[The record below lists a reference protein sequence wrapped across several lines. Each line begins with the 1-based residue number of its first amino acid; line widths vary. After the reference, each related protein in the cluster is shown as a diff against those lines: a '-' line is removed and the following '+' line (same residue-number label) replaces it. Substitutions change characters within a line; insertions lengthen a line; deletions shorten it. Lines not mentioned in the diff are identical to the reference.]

1 MDGLKNFNVVY
12 LLPYAADADAV
23 RDRLAR
29 RHFRHNRIMVAATP
43 EQVVYE
49 VRKTGGIPIQIEAIK
64 PTINFLNPVS
74 RDYKQQFMLAIY
86 FNTQAGLSA
95 GRALKLVIEAEN
107 GPLRQRLNYA
117 YLILD
122 GGGSFLEAMDALD
135 FFDQTTLAI
144 MEAGEKT
151 GTLSNAINTAVE
163 YYQARASTMKVL
175 MGTAV
180 FTAVEVVFSI
190 LSLIGNRTAVLPAI
204 EKEISE
210 NATPEKVAAIRH
222 GIGVAYF
229 ANDLMLAL
237 SLAGIIFG
245 LVCAYAYLNG
255 SQRFRKKIDDIILRI
270 PAIKDIIVHGA
281 VSNSAKVAVSLI
293 RGGVDLIASI
303 AIAEKASRVPRVT
316 AYWRGAVKRIEDG
329 EDIAN
334 ALAQP
339 PLENSE
345 RTLIRSHTDRAQLA
359 RAYEVI
365 AARRAAFAQRAAK
378 RFQVFS
384 FVATLVFALAAV
396 LIALFVAL
404 IQSQGAMSSLTA
416 L

>member
-23 RDRLAR
+23 RDRSAKKHY
-29 RHFRHNRIMVAATP
+29 RHSGIIVAASTA
-43 EQVVYE
+43 QVVYE
-49 VRKTGGIPIQIEAIK
+49 VRKNGGIPIDIAVIK
-64 PTINFLNPVS
+64 PTLSFLNPVS

-122 GGGSFLEAMDALD
+122 GGGSFLEAMEALD
-135 FFDQTTLAI
+135 FFDQTTMAI

-163 YYQARASTMKVL
+163 YYQARAGTLKVL

-180 FTAVEVVFSI
+180 FTAVEVTFSI
-190 LSLIGNRTAVLPAI
+190 ASLIGNRLAVLPAI

-210 NATPEKVAAIRH
+210 NASPEKIVSIKR

-229 ANDLMLAL
+229 ANDVMLLVSLAL
-237 SLAGIIFG
+237 I
-245 LVCAYAYLNG
+245 VCVIVATYGYMNG
-255 SQRFRKKIDDIILRI
+255 SQKLRKKVDDIILRI
-270 PAIKDIIVHGA
+270 PAIKDIILHGA
-281 VSNSAKVAVSLI
+281 ITNSAKVAVSLI
-293 RGGVDLIASI
+293 QGGVDLIASI
-303 AIAEKASRVPRVT
+303 AIAERASRVPRVV
-316 AYWRGAVKRIEDG
+316 AYWHGAARRIEDG
-329 EDIAN
+329 EDIAT
-334 ALAQP
+334 ALAQN

-345 RTLIRSHTDRAQLA
+345 RTLIRSHTDRRQLA
-359 RAYEVI
+359 RAFEVI
-365 AARRAAFAQRAAK
+365 AERRASLAQRAAK
-378 RFQVFS
+378 KFQVFS

-404 IQSQGAMSSLTA
+404 IQSQGAMSSLSSM
-416 L
+416 

>member
-1 MDGLKNFNVVY
+1 MDGLKNFNVTY

-23 RDRLAR
+23 RDRSAP
-29 RHFRHNRIMVAATP
+29 RHFRHNSIVVAAST

-49 VRKTGGIPIQIEAIK
+49 VRKGGGIPIEIRVIK
-64 PTINFLNPVS
+64 PSLSFFNPVT
-74 RDYKQQFMLAIY
+74 RDYKQQFMLAIF

-135 FFDQTTLAI
+135 FFDPTTLAI

-163 YYQARASTMKVL
+163 YYQARAGTLKVL

-180 FTAVEVVFSI
+180 FTSVEIAFSI
-190 LSLIGNRTAVLPAI
+190 LSLIGNRTAVLPMI

-210 NATPEKVAAIRH
+210 NASAEKVASIKQ
-222 GIGVAYF
+222 GIAVAYF
-229 ANDLMLAL
+229 ANDLMLAISL
-237 SLAGIIFG
+237 SLVIAAM
-245 LVCAYAYLNG
+245 VAAYGYLNG
-255 SQRFRKKIDDIILRI
+255 SKTFRKKVDDIILKV
-270 PAIKDIIVHGA
+270 PAIRDIVMHGA
-281 VSNSAKVAVSLI
+281 VTNSAKVAVSLI

-303 AIAEKASRVPRVT
+303 AIAEKASRVPRVVE
-316 AYWRGAVKRIEDG
+316 YWNSAVRRIQDG
-329 EDIAN
+329 EDISA
-334 ALAQP
+334 ALAQN

-345 RTLIRSHTDRAQLA
+345 RTLIRSHTDRSQLA

-365 AARRAAFAQRAAK
+365 AERRATLAQRAARK
-378 RFQVFS
+378 FQVFS
-384 FVATLVFALAAV
+384 FISTLVFSLVAV

-404 IQSQGAMSSLTA
+404 IQSQGTMTSLTS

>member
-23 RDRLAR
+23 RDRSAT
-29 RHFRHNRIMVAATP
+29 RHFRHNSIMVAATP
-43 EQVVYE
+43 QHVVYE
-49 VRKTGGIPIQIEAIK
+49 VRRNGGIPINITLIK
-64 PTINFLNPVS
+64 PSWSFLSPVT

-122 GGGSFLEAMDALD
+122 GGGSFLEAMAALD

-151 GTLSNAINTAVE
+151 GTLSNAINTAVD
-163 YYQARASTMKVL
+163 YYHARATTMKVL

-180 FTAVEVVFSI
+180 FTSVEVAFSI

-210 NATPEKVAAIRH
+210 NATPEKVASIKR
-222 GIGVAYF
+222 GIGIAYV
-229 ANDLMLAL
+229 ANDVMLAI
-237 SLAGIIFG
+237 SLGAVVLAAIATWGYF
-245 LVCAYAYLNG
+245 NG
-255 SQRFRKKIDDIILRI
+255 SPAFRRKVDDIILRI
-270 PAIKDIIVHGA
+270 PAVKDIIIHGA
-281 VSNSAKVAVSLI
+281 ITNSCKVAVSLI
-293 RGGVDLIASI
+293 RGGVELIASI
-303 AIAEKASRVPRVT
+303 NIAEKASRVPRVT
-316 AYWRGAVKRIEDG
+316 GYWRGAVKRIEDG
-329 EDIAN
+329 EDIAA
-334 ALAQP
+334 ALAQS

-345 RTLIRSHTDRAQLA
+345 RTLIRSHTDRNQLA
-359 RAYEVI
+359 RAFEVI
-365 AARRAAFAQRAAK
+365 AERRSAFATRAARK
-378 RFQVFS
+378 FQVAS
-384 FVATLVFALAAV
+384 FVATLAFTLVAV

-404 IQSQGAMSSLTA
+404 IQSEGAMTSLNS

>member
-1 MDGLKNFNVVY
+1 MDGLKNFDVTY

-23 RDRLAR
+23 RDRSAP
-29 RHFRHNRIMVAATP
+29 RHYRHKSIVVAGST
-43 EQVVYE
+43 EQVVHE
-49 VRKTGGIPIQIEAIK
+49 VRKGGGIPIEIRVIK
-64 PTINFLNPVS
+64 PTLSIFNPVT
-74 RDYKQQFMLAIY
+74 RDYKQQFMLAIF

-135 FFDQTTLAI
+135 FFDPTTLAI

-163 YYQARASTMKVL
+163 YYQARAGTLKVL

-180 FTAVEVVFSI
+180 FTSVEVAFSI
-190 LSLIGNRTAVLPAI
+190 LSLIGNRAAVLPAI
-204 EKEISE
+204 QKEISE
-210 NATPEKVAAIRH
+210 NASPEKVAAIKQ
-222 GIGVAYF
+222 GIAVAYF
-229 ANDLMLAL
+229 ANDLMLAI
-237 SLAGIIFG
+237 SLAVVGASM
-245 LVCAYAYLNG
+245 VAAYGYLNG
-255 SQRFRKKIDDIILRI
+255 SKNFRKKVDDIILKV
-270 PAIKDIIVHGA
+270 PAIRDIVMHGA
-281 VSNSAKVAVSLI
+281 VTNSAKVAVSLI

-303 AIAEKASRVPRVT
+303 AIAERASRVPRVV
-316 AYWRGAVKRIEDG
+316 AYWNDAVRRIQDG
-329 EDIAN
+329 EDIAT
-334 ALAQP
+334 ALAQN

-345 RTLIRSHTDRAQLA
+345 RTLIRSHTDRSQLA

-365 AARRAAFAQRAAK
+365 AERRATLAQRAARK
-378 RFQVFS
+378 FQVFS
-384 FVATLVFALAAV
+384 FVATLAFSLVAV

-404 IQSQGAMSSLTA
+404 IQSQGTMTSLTS